1 MVNMA
6 QIIIVDD
13 SVAIR
18 MPLRLILEESGHEV
32 FDFEDGKQA
41 LEFARGHVV
50 DLVITDLNM
59 PVMNGMALIA
69 SLRKHSD
76 YKIIPILVLT
86 TESVDHKKNKAK
98 ALGAT
103 GWITKPFSQERI
115 KKALDKTL
123 SS

>member
-1 MVNMA
+1 MA

-76 YKIIPILVLT
+76 YKSIPILVLT

-98 ALGAT
+98 TLGAT